1 MRLRTIQLQNYR
13 RYKSAELELP
23 DGMVSIIGHNGSGK
37 STLMEAVAWALFGNQ
52 SEIVRTGK
60 ESIKRQGAVH
70 TDPCMVRI
78 EFDFEDTGYIVE
90 RTMKGKNLTMNA
102 SMYAGDNLMARGTE
116 EVSQALMKLFGMD
129 HKSFFISVFARQKE
143 LNALTSQPKGER
155 KKMVLRLLDIESI
168 DEAIKRIREDA
179 RYAKNAIQSARDE
192 LTSADGGSV
201 IEELEMELASLA
213 KQDKKLVSRKKG
225 LEAELK
231 KIESVHKKLKK
242 ELESQEKLARE
253 KEKLEL
259 SKNALEAKLSALKD
273 QKEGLV
279 QELKQYEKL
288 ETQFKELEPKAS
300 KAKNDLFN
308 VLEKHKTARKEREG
322 IVAEMAELKA
332 GIKQLSKETDEI
344 KANMSEIGNM
354 GPDSDCPT
362 CERKLGATYQKLLDA
377 FEKQMVA
384 HEVQS
389 QELISALAAA
399 EKKLGASEALSEAL
413 AKRELRLREKMKNFD
428 ILQTKM
434 ESGAKLQKQFD
445 SLDAKLKELENLL
458 IDDQKKLDNINF
470 DQDSYDKAKLAYDD
484 MNSQLRTIDREKMQ
498 CESELARLEERKK
511 AHNKDLARLE
521 KVQKNYDK
529 KKAEAEILA
538 ALETVMGEFRKH
550 LISRIRPALASMSS
564 ELLSILT
571 EGRYNEIELS
581 EDYDISIRDAGEMH
595 KLDRFSGGEKDL
607 ANLCLRLAISEII
620 ATRHGTNSFDMIVLD
635 EIFGSQDANRK
646 RALLT
651 TLNGLSNRFKQIF
664 LITHVEDV
672 KELMGNVIQV
682 SEASDGTSQA
692 VLIA

>member
-23 DGMVSIIGHNGSGK
+23 DGLVSIIGSNGSGK

-60 ESIKRQGAVH
+60 ESIKRQDATH

-90 RTMKGKNLTMNA
+90 RSMKGKNLTMNA

-155 KKMVLRLLDIESI
+155 KKMVLRLLDIESV
-168 DEAIKRIREDA
+168 DEAIKQIREDA

-201 IEELEMELASLA
+201 IEELKKELASLT
-213 KQDKKLVSRKKG
+213 KQDKKLSSRKKG
-225 LEAELK
+225 LEADLK
-231 KIESVHKKLKK
+231 KIESLHKKLKK

-253 KEKLEL
+253 KEQLEL
-259 SKNALEAKLSALKD
+259 SKKALEAKLSAMEE
-273 QKEGLV
+273 QKEELV
-279 QELKQYEKL
+279 NELKQYEKL
-288 ETQFKELEPKAS
+288 EIQYEKLEPKAS

-308 VLEKHKTARKEREG
+308 VLEKQKAARKEREDL
-322 IVAEMAELKA
+322 VAEMAELKA
-332 GIKQLSKETDEI
+332 GIKQLTKETDEI
-344 KANMSEIGNM
+344 KISMSEIQAM
-354 GPDSDCPT
+354 GPESDCPT
-362 CERKLGATYQKLLDA
+362 CERKLGATYEKLLDA
-377 FEKQMVA
+377 FKNQIEAHVA
-384 HEVQS
+384 QS
-389 QELISALAAA
+389 QKLSSALSAA
-399 EKKLGASEALSEAL
+399 EKRQEASEALSEAL
-413 AKRELRLREKMKNFD
+413 AKRELRLRDKMKKFD

-434 ESGAKLQKQFD
+434 ESGSKLSKQLD
-445 SLDAKLKELENLL
+445 GLDAKLKESNVQL
-458 IDDQKKLDNINF
+458 INDQKILSNINF
-470 DQDSYDKAKLAYDD
+470 DQESYDKTKLAYED

-498 CESELARLEERKK
+498 CESEIARLEERQK
-511 AHNKDLARLE
+511 AQNKELARLE
-521 KVQKNYDK
+521 KVQNKYNEK
-529 KKAEAEILA
+529 KTEAEILA
-538 ALETVMGEFRKH
+538 ALENYMGEFRKH

-564 ELLSILT
+564 ELLSVLT
-571 EGRYNEIELS
+571 EGQYNEIQLS
-581 EDYDISIRDAGEMH
+581 EDYEISIRDAGDMH
-595 KLDRFSGGEKDL
+595 KLERFSGGEKDL

>member
-1 MRLRTIQLQNYR
+1 MRLKSVQLQNYR

-23 DGMVSIIGHNGSGK
+23 DGLVSIIGPNGSGK

-60 ESIKRQGAVH
+60 ESIKRQGTAH

-168 DEAIKRIREDA
+168 DEAIKQIREDA
-179 RYAKNAIQSARDE
+179 RYAKNAIQSARDD
-192 LTSADGGSV
+192 LTTEDGGSA
-201 IEELEMELASLA
+201 IEELEKELVGLA
-213 KQDKKLVSRKKG
+213 KQDKKLSSRKKG

-231 KIESVHKKLKK
+231 KIENVHKKLKK

-253 KEKLEL
+253 KEQLES
-259 SKNALEAKLSALKD
+259 SKKVYEAKLSTLKD
-273 QKEGLV
+273 QKEELAN
-279 QELKQYEKL
+279 ELKQHEKL
-288 ETQFKELEPKAS
+288 EAQFRVLEPKAS
-300 KAKNDLFN
+300 KAKSDLFS
-308 VLEKHKTARKEREG
+308 VLEKQKAARKDREV
-322 IVAEMAELKA
+322 IVAEIAELKT

-344 KANMSEIGNM
+344 KASMSEIEDM

-362 CERKLGATYQKLLDA
+362 CERKLGDTYQKLLGA
-377 FEKQMVA
+377 FKNQIEA
-384 HEVQS
+384 REVQS
-389 QELISALAAA
+389 QKLSSALAAA
-399 EKKLGASEALSEAL
+399 EKKQGASEALSEAL
-413 AKRELRLREKMKNFD
+413 AKRELRLREKMNTFD
-428 ILQTKM
+428 ILQ
-434 ESGAKLQKQFD
+434 AKVDGGDKLRKQQD
-445 SLDAKLKELENLL
+445 GLDAKLKESNNQF
-458 IDDQKKLDNINF
+458 DNDQKRLSNIDF
-470 DQDSYDKAKLAYDD
+470 DQDSYGKAKLAYED

-498 CESELARLEERKK
+498 CESELARLEERKLARK
-511 AHNKDLARLE
+511 KELARLE
-521 KVQKNYDK
+521 KVEKKYK
-529 KKAEAEILA
+529 EKKAEAEILA

-564 ELLSILT
+564 ELLEILT

-635 EIFGSQDANRK
+635 EIFGSQDASRK

-682 SEASDGTSQA
+682 SEAGDGTSRA
-692 VLIA
+692 EVIS